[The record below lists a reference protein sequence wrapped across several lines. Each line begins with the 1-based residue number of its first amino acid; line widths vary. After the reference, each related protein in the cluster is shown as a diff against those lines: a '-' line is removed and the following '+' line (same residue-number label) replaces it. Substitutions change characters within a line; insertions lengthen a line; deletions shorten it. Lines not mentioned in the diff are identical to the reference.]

1 MLILPSRSEGTPVVL
16 MEALSCGIPVVAS
29 RVGGIPDLVKDG
41 QTGYLVEKDDVDTF
55 ERRLRELLA
64 DPDKCRRMGQQGRK
78 DMVENYDGRRV
89 AERIERVYDKVLS
102 NWRSKGKRAH

>member
-1 MLILPSRSEGTPVVL
+1 

-55 ERRLRELLA
+55 EEKLRELLA
-64 DPDKCRRMGQQGRK
+64 DPVKCRRMGQKGRM
-78 DMVENYDGRRV
+78 DMVENYDGRRI
-89 AERIERVYDKVLS
+89 AERIEQVYDKVLTS
-102 NWRSKGKRAH
+102 WQSKGNQAR